1 MKIKGLYRLI
11 FTALVVYSL
20 GGCGKS
26 SLSCSDAVVQDT
38 VLEIVRREFK
48 KNLGLTINFD
58 VDASKINL
66 EGIRTRSS
74 DERRTE
80 CAAHLT
86 IQFELLKAQKK
97 DAAHKKDATDAG
109 MQQLIKLMSDAA
121 SKDITYLAERTDKGD
136 DVYVTIRGQ

>member
-11 FTALVVYSL
+11 FTALVVNSL

-38 VLEIVRREFK
+38 VLEMVRQEFK

-58 VDASKINL
+58 IDASKINL

-97 DAAHKKDATDAG
+97 DAAYKKDAAG
-109 MQQLIKLMSDAA
+109 MQQLIKLMSNAA
-121 SKDITYLAERTDKGD
+121 SRDITYLAERTDKGD

>member
-11 FTALVVYSL
+11 FTALVVNSL

-26 SLSCSDAVVQDT
+26 LLSCSDADVQNT

-48 KNLGLTINFD
+48 KRLGLIFINFD
-58 VDASKINL
+58 IDASKINL

-74 DERRTE
+74 DERRAE

-86 IQFELLKAQKK
+86 IQFKLLE
-97 DAAHKKDATDAG
+97 AHKKDAADV
-109 MQQLIKLMSDAA
+109 QQLIKLMSDAA
-121 SKDITYLAERTDKGD
+121 SKDITYSAERTDKGD
-136 DVYVTIRGQ
+136 DVYVTIRGL

>member
-11 FTALVVYSL
+11 FTALVVNSL

-38 VLEIVRREFK
+38 VLEMVRQEFK

-58 VDASKINL
+58 IDASKINL

-74 DERRTE
+74 DERRAE

-97 DAAHKKDATDAG
+97 DAAYKKDAAG
-109 MQQLIKLMSDAA
+109 MQQLIKLMSDTA
-121 SKDITYLAERTDKGD
+121 SRDITYLAERTDKGD